1 MRIAALLAL
10 LVCGVEAA
18 FAATASDAAFAPL
31 WVYNGSWQIT
41 KKEAAPG
48 AKPEELTNQ
57 CSAIGKY
64 FVCQQSVNRTA
75 VALWIATEAGSR
87 GHYHTQSVRPDGIA
101 GGRGDL
107 EISGDRWVFTSVWNQ
122 GGGKLTYNRTTNIFT
137 GKNRIHFEQAESTNN
152 RDWTVKSSGDEVRV
166 GRAGR

>member
-1 MRIAALLAL
+1 MRFAAIVVF
-10 LVCGVEAA
+10 LVCGAA
-18 FAATASDAAFAPL
+18 AGLAAAASDAAFAPL
-31 WVYNGSWQIT
+31 WAYSGSWQIT
-41 KKEAAPG
+41 KSGAAPG

-64 FVCQQSVNRTA
+64 FVCQQSVNGTA
-75 VALWIATEAGSR
+75 VALWIATAANKS
-87 GHYHTQSVRPDGIA
+87 GHYNTQSVRPDGIA

-107 EISGDRWVFTSVWNQ
+107 EITGDRWVFTSVWNQ
-122 GGGKLTYNRTTNIFT
+122 GGGRLTYNRTTNVFT

-166 GRAGR
+166 GRAGQ

>member
-1 MRIAALLAL
+1 MRITAVLLML
-10 LVCGVEAA
+10 LLGAGA
-18 FAATASDAAFAPL
+18 GFAATPSEPAFGPL
-31 WVYNGSWQIT
+31 WVYNGTWKIT
-41 KKEAAPG
+41 KAGATPG
-48 AKPEELTNQ
+48 TKPEELTNQ

-64 FVCQQSVNRTA
+64 FVCQQSVNGTA
-75 VALWIATEAGSR
+75 VALWIATEAGTPGR
-87 GHYHTQSVRPDGIA
+87 YHTQSVRPDGIA

-137 GKNRIHFEQAESTNN
+137 GKNNIHFEQAESTNN
-152 RDWTVKSSGDEVRV
+152 RDWTVKSSGNEVRV

>member
-1 MRIAALLAL
+1 MRVAGLIALFF
-10 LVCGVEAA
+10 CGVEAGFGA
-18 FAATASDAAFAPL
+18 SASDAAFAPL
-31 WVYNGSWQIT
+31 WAYNGSWQIT
-41 KKEAAPG
+41 KKEAPPG

-64 FVCQQSVNRTA
+64 FVCQQSVNGTA
-75 VALWIATEAGSR
+75 VALWIATEAGAP

-137 GKNRIHFEQAESTNN
+137 GKNKIHFEQAESTNN
-152 RDWTVKSSGDEVRV
+152 RDWTVKSSGEEVRV
-166 GRAGR
+166 ARAGR